1 MNNGSLDFERAM
13 EKRRTSALIT
23 SLDKLS
29 KHQKMHA
36 GDWITFNIF
45 SESYAPLQNEGHILT
60 AASIWILDRLSEL
73 PDGRSRCSVRTS
85 GDISANDICAVHGGG
100 GHYHAAVCELNEPPI
115 DARDIMEKTCVKFLK
130 ESGDSNE

>member
-1 MNNGSLDFERAM
+1 MKPLKSERLTMLEDIMYTEPKDWQKKIRTTIQHVRQAHSKAMKQKKYLNNGSLDLERAM

-45 SESYAPLQNEGHILT
+45 SESYAPLQNEGHI
-60 AASIWILDRLSEL
+60 ILLHIL
-73 PDGRSRCSVRTS
+73 
-85 GDISANDICAVHGGG
+85 
-100 GHYHAAVCELNEPPI
+100 
-115 DARDIMEKTCVKFLK
+115 CV
-130 ESGDSNE
+130 N